1 VIPKSAALGVLFM
14 YAGGGRGSW
23 RARRGG
29 APAARPS
36 SPQQPTVAS
45 HWQQRQQ
52 TEIPASAR
60 ILLNEAASWKIYD
73 NAIDF

>member
-1 VIPKSAALGVLFM
+1 V
-14 YAGGGRGSW
+14 AGAPPR
-23 RARRGG
+23 RARQ
-29 APAARPS
+29 ANS
-36 SPQQPTVAS
+36 SQQPTVAS

-73 NAIDF
+73 SAIDF